1 MDQAVC
7 GLKIPYTPA
16 ALSTRVPF
24 PSETEISV
32 TYGGLDK
39 TPGGVRIEQIA
50 RVEWVQIKINILS
63 VCTQNVVSRIG
74 VFAR

>member
-39 TPGGVRIEQIA
+39 TPGRGEDRTNSACGVGTNQNKHSIRLYTKCCFPN
-50 RVEWVQIKINILS
+50 WC
-63 VCTQNVVSRIG
+63 VC
-74 VFAR
+74 